1 MAESRSQETEQQS
14 RQSNGRPE
22 ENSHA
27 DNNDRDKTGQSQN
40 DPNKNDQNRNS
51 QGPEETELHPHR
63 APSRKRFIIIGGVLL
78 VVIIALLYWWHST
91 YYQDTDD
98 AQIDGNLVQI
108 SARIKGNIIKVGVED
123 NQEVQKG
130 LVLVEIDPRDAQ
142 AALDQ
147 GEANLATAKANY
159 EAALANVPI
168 TVRST
173 GATLSGTAADVR
185 GALSSIAQSEKQLDA
200 SQAEVLS
207 AEAQNTKAQLD
218 LQRYTPLV
226 KRDVISKQQYDSV
239 VATAASNAA
248 QLAQAQANL
257 LGAQDQVRV
266 ANDRLATAKANYNSA
281 GTGPKQIAAQRAKA
295 DAAAAEV
302 QQAEASLEAD
312 RLNLSYTKIVAPES
326 GIVNQKTAQVGQ
338 NVSAG
343 QTVMTLIPVT
353 GLWITANFK
362 ETQLTH
368 MRAGQPAT
376 VTVDA
381 YSGRK
386 YHAKVTQ
393 IGGATGSMLSLFP
406 PENATGNY
414 VKVVQRIPVR
424 LDFTNAKEDS
434 DQLLRPGMSC
444 EPKVRVKD

>member
-1 MAESRSQETEQQS
+1 VAEARTGDENQS
-14 RQSNGRPE
+14 AQPAHPQPGQPAR
-22 ENSHA
+22 
-27 DNNDRDKTGQSQN
+27 NDVED
-40 DPNKNDQNRNS
+40 
-51 QGPEETELHPHR
+51 TELHPPQQQSH
-63 APSRKRFIIIGGVLL
+63 KRFFIIGGIVLA
-78 VVIIALLYWWHST
+78 VIIAGLYWWHST
-91 YYQDTDD
+91 YYESTDD

-108 SARIKGNIIKVGVED
+108 STRIKGYVTKVNVGD
-123 NQEVQKG
+123 NQRVEAGQ
-130 LVLVEIDPRDAQ
+130 VLVEIDPRDAQ

-147 GEANLATAKANY
+147 GEANLATARANY

-168 TVRST
+168 TSTST
-173 GATLSGTAADVR
+173 GATLSSAAADVR
-185 GALSSIAQSEKQLDA
+185 AALATVAQAEKQLDA
-200 SQAEVLS
+200 AEAQVLS
-207 AEAQNTKAQLD
+207 AEADNTKAQLD

-226 KRDVISKQQYDSV
+226 KRDVVSRQQYDSI
-239 VATAASNAA
+239 VAIAASKKAA
-248 QLAQAQANL
+248 LAAAQANL
-257 LGAQDQVRV
+257 AGARDQVRV
-266 ANDRLATAKANYNSA
+266 ANDRLAAAKANYNSA
-281 GTGPKQIAAQRAKA
+281 QTGPKQVAAQRAKA

-302 QQAEASLEAD
+302 QQAQAALEVD
-312 RLNLSYTKIVAPES
+312 RLNLSYTKVVAPAS
-326 GIVNQKTAQVGQ
+326 GIVNKKTVQVGQ

-343 QTVMTLIPVT
+343 QTLMTLVPLNDV
-353 GLWITANFK
+353 WITANFK

-424 LDFTNAKEDS
+424 LDFTDPKENS
-434 DQLLRPGMSC
+434 DHLLRPGMSVTP
-444 EPKVRVKD
+444 EVRVKN